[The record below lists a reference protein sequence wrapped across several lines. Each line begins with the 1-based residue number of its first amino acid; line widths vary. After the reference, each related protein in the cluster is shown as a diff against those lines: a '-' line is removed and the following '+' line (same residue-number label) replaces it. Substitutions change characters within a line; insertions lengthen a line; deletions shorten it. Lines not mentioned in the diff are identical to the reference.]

1 MREKNGFALIVTLFT
16 IAVFSFLVLLGYNIV
31 VSERKIASSQKGSVQ
46 AYYVTESGVREAIWK
61 LEHDEAWGQNLV
73 DGTLDETL
81 QHSNTVMPDSSY
93 SVSVESI
100 EPGRAQIEAIGYKE
114 QARGTARRVVRVA
127 VTRAIGD
134 SGQNILGQDAFFSGG
149 NITVNGN
156 GTLRVIGAGMYA
168 SGNMLFNGAVASG
181 TNLDGYARSV
191 GRITENGGWIT
202 SAGLQSVN
210 HPPAP
215 DERETP
221 GIDFDSADPN
231 SLKNRADQTYT
242 PSEFSS
248 LFVGNST
255 VTLTGITYV
264 TGNGVINDSNK
275 TFFMNG
281 LLVFDGSFTVNGSNN
296 LIVVRAPEA
305 GQPSGLL
312 EQL

>member
-156 GTLRVIGAGMYA
+156 GT
-168 SGNMLFNGAVASG
+168 
-181 TNLDGYARSV
+181 
-191 GRITENGGWIT
+191 
-202 SAGLQSVN
+202 
-210 HPPAP
+210 
-215 DERETP
+215 
-221 GIDFDSADPN
+221 
-231 SLKNRADQTYT
+231 
-242 PSEFSS
+242 
-248 LFVGNST
+248 
-255 VTLTGITYV
+255 
-264 TGNGVINDSNK
+264 
-275 TFFMNG
+275 
-281 LLVFDGSFTVNGSNN
+281 
-296 LIVVRAPEA
+296 
-305 GQPSGLL
+305 
-312 EQL
+312 